1 MYFIVFAG
9 MLTSLQGV
17 AIKKNLHSGYIHLFI
32 TASNTFKILQLERSC
47 ATGQACIRQ
56 TRWHLSFYFP
66 AIVKPVVILVFQA
79 SFSQLHP
86 CWQLWLPG

>member
-9 MLTSLQGV
+9 MLTSSQGV

-47 ATGQACIRQ
+47 ATGQGCIHQ

-66 AIVKPVVILVFQA
+66 AFVKPVVFW
-79 SFSQLHP
+79 FFKP
-86 CWQLWLPG
+86 RFPN